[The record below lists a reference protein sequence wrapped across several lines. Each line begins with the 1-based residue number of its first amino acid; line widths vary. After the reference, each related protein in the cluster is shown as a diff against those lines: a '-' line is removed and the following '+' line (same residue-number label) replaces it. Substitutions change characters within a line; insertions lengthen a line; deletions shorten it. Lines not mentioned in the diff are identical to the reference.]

1 MNRFHAGRA
10 QAPLGRPAPEYYSL
24 TRDLPRL
31 RYFIFP
37 ARALPRRRDV
47 VAHFECGRVEGRH
60 PGTLLARKVLGRRA
74 RRRRRAL
81 PRAQLGAPRPQA
93 REPDVGRVRP
103 SVGKRRRASS
113 PSDEVVRTAS
123 RHAHLERRRG
133 HVKLIDFGTSKDLV
147 DSTLNGPELCGNQP
161 VSQVIA
167 ISAPRPSER
176 PKLGHDLR
184 AIHATA

>member
-60 PGTLLARKVLGRRA
+60 PGTLLASAVLGRGTRGC
-74 RRRRRAL
+74 RRAL

-103 SVGKRRRASS
+103 SVGNVTPPTRVVSSRRGR
-113 PSDEVVRTAS
+113 SDRVTSLAS
-123 RHAHLERRRG
+123 RTQARPRQAHRLRDVEGPRGFDVERSRAVWQSTSEQVTLSRHRG
-133 HVKLIDFGTSKDLV
+133 HVFGPNSDTTSL
-147 DSTLNGPELCGNQP
+147 
-161 VSQVIA
+161 
-167 ISAPRPSER
+167 
-176 PKLGHDLR
+176 
-184 AIHATA
+184 